1 MTGADHA
8 DRWWHAANAV
18 TARIHSQIVLGHA
31 MACPA
36 VLDDVMTHVDS
47 DHALAFGRHGSPP
60 QLRGGKGLQS
70 NEEAVLVE
78 R

>member
-1 MTGADHA
+1 MNGADHA

-36 VLDDVMTHVDS
+36 VLNGLMSLVDS
-47 DHALAFGRHGSPP
+47 NHELAFDRHGSPP
-60 QLRGGKGLQS
+60 QSRRDKGLKRI
-70 NEEAVLVE
+70 EDAALIE